1 MMNTEG
7 FMDGVNRGEWV
18 FVDNDHVI
26 YGIRLQPAVYNYH
39 KSLPNAM
46 QMFF

>member
-18 FVDNDHVI
+18 SVDNDHVT
-26 YGIRLQPAVYNYH
+26 YGIRLQPSVYNYH

-46 QMFF
+46 QMFY